1 MTQPARIVPHLRSQ
15 RYALGVLCASLLV
28 SVASNSRADDA
39 PENVAAA
46 RTLGIEGVQLADAG
60 KCPEAIEKLQRAES
74 LHHAPTILDRLGE
87 CQVSVGELVEGT
99 ENLNAVVREPLAAN
113 APKVFHDAQDRAQK
127 VLASATPRI
136 AHLVIRITPADA
148 KASVAVGGKA
158 VPEALIGSE
167 RPTDP
172 GTHEVTATAAGY
184 KPAST
189 TVTLAEGGHQ
199 DITLLL
205 ERDPNAVAAV
215 VPPTSTTSTTP
226 AVQTGTPVSPP
237 EPAATHSN
245 TAAYVLLG
253 VGGAGLIVGGIT
265 GALAFGKASDCP
277 NKVCNTQS
285 DLDSAKSMA
294 TVSTVTFGVGIVGV
308 AVGTILL
315 LTGGHKSEAPPAQAT
330 ARPAPKLAVQPWF
343 GVNSAGLMGSFE

>member
-1 MTQPARIVPHLRSQ
+1 MTQPARIARHFRSQ
-15 RYALGVLCASLLV
+15 RYALGVLCASLVV
-28 SVASNSRADDA
+28 SVASKSRAEDA
-39 PENVAAA
+39 PENIAAA
-46 RTLGIEGVQLADAG
+46 RTLGIQGVQLADAG
-60 KCPEAIEKLQRAES
+60 KCPEANEKLQRAES

-99 ENLNAVVREPLAAN
+99 ENLNAVVREPLSAN

-127 VLASATPRI
+127 VLASATPKI
-136 AHLVIRITPADA
+136 AHLVIRITPAEA

-158 VPEALIGSE
+158 VPDALIGSE

-172 GTHEVTATAAGY
+172 GTHEVTATAVGY

-205 ERDPNAVAAV
+205 EKDPNAVAAV
-215 VPPTSTTSTTP
+215 PPTTTTP
-226 AVQTGTPVSPP
+226 ATDAGGPTAPP
-237 EPAATHSN
+237 EPASAHSK
-245 TAAYVLLG
+245 TPAYIVLG
-253 VGGAGLIVGGIT
+253 IGGAGLVVGSIT

-277 NKVCNTQS
+277 NKVCKNQS

-294 TVSTVTFGVGIVGV
+294 TVSTIGFGVGIVGV
-308 AVGTILL
+308 AVGTIML
-315 LTGGHKSEAPPAQAT
+315 LTGNKSEAPPAA
-330 ARPAPKLAVQPWF
+330 ASRPAPKLAVQPWF
-343 GVNSAGLMGSFE
+343 GVNTAGLMGSFE

>member
-1 MTQPARIVPHLRSQ
+1 MSQFSAKFAPNRLRSQ
-15 RYALGVLCASLLV
+15 RYAFGVLSASILV
-28 SVASNSRADDA
+28 CVASPSRAEDA

-46 RTLGIEGVQLADAG
+46 RTLGIQGVQLADAG
-60 KCPEAIEKLQRAES
+60 KCTEAIEKLQRAES

-87 CQVSVGELVEGT
+87 CQVSVGRIVEGT
-99 ENLNAVVREPLAAN
+99 ENLNTVVREQLPAN

-127 VLASATPRI
+127 VLASATPKI
-136 AHLVIRITPADA
+136 AKLVIRITPTDA
-148 KASVAVGGKA
+148 KGNAAVDGEA
-158 VPEALIGSE
+158 LPDALIGAE

-172 GTHEVTATAAGY
+172 GTHQVTATAAGY

-189 TVTLAEGGHQ
+189 QVTLTEGGHQ

-205 ERDPNAVAAV
+205 ERDPNAIAAAGA
-215 VPPTSTTSTTP
+215 PTPGGGAVGAALGTP
-226 AVQTGTPVSPP
+226 APPP
-237 EPAATHSN
+237 EPAPKKSN

-253 VGGAGLIVGGIT
+253 IGGVGLVVGSVS

-277 NKVCNTQS
+277 NKVCKTQS
-285 DLDSAKSMA
+285 DLDSAKSLA

-315 LTGGHKSEAPPAQAT
+315 LTGNKSESAPAQALD
-330 ARPAPKLAVQPWF
+330 RPRPKIAVQPWF
-343 GVNSAGLMGSFE
+343 GLNSAGLIGSFE